1 MSDMKLLKAEELTWD
16 KLREEGQR
24 GSLFFLSVAP
34 LEDHASHLPCGT
46 DPLICEAMAK
56 RVAQLIPA
64 GEAIEA
70 RGGKTHAVMLPVWH
84 QGSSLLQS
92 LGCLRWKAKTVTDT
106 LVEYAQEL
114 GKIGVRRLVIITSHG
129 ALDHVKALE
138 KAAAEIQKTT
148 RINVLA
154 PTGSVLHRFLMG
166 DFMDDVEERLGR
178 PFSEAEK
185 KGLDG
190 DVHAAAWE
198 TSLVLH
204 LAPRLVEDT
213 YRQLPPHP
221 IFKGKRLIFKA
232 LRYHRGY
239 FGSPA
244 IASAELGRA
253 TFDFLTDK
261 MAEILTEFM
270 EQPVRHQAR
279 RKSPHRV
286 VGAVLGL
293 GLGWCLFRWLQTE
306 HRATG

>member
-1 MSDMKLLKAEELTWD
+1 MKLLNAEELTWD
-16 KLREEGQR
+16 DLREEGQR

-46 DPLICEAMAK
+46 DPLICEAMAR

-64 GEAIEA
+64 TEAVEA
-70 RGGKTHAVMLPVWH
+70 SRGKTHAVMLPLWY

-92 LGCLRWKAKTVTDT
+92 LGCLRWKAKTVTHT

-114 GKIGVRRLVIITSHG
+114 DKIGVRRLVLITSHG
-129 ALDHVKALE
+129 ALDHVSALE
-138 KAAAEIQKTT
+138 KAAEEIHRTT

-166 DFMDDVEERLGR
+166 DFLEEVEGRLGR
-178 PFSEAEK
+178 PFSEEEK

-213 YRQLPPHP
+213 FRQLPPHP

-244 IASAELGRA
+244 IASAEIGRA
-253 TFDFLTDK
+253 TFEFLTEK

-270 EQPVRHQAR
+270 EQPVRHQSQP
-279 RKSPHRV
+279 KSSRRV

-293 GLGWCLFRWLQTE
+293 GLGWCLFRWLQAE